1 MDQIFL
7 NINLLKN
14 KYIGIHYRGTDR
26 KHDLNNILGKLKM
39 SSDDENIK
47 NIFLATDDYEAFEK
61 IENYSK
67 NNNYNFYYN
76 IKPINTSGKAL
87 HYNYDD
93 KTQLT
98 LNLLVDMYFL
108 YKSNIFVESRSSNI
122 SKWINKMRNKNFIIF
137 ND

>member
-1 MDQIFL
+1 MWI
-7 NINLLKN
+7 KK

-26 KHDLNNILGKLKM
+26 KHNLNDILEKLKLNTVN
-39 SSDDENIK
+39 ENII

-67 NNNYNFYYN
+67 NNNYNFHYN
-76 IKPINTSGKAL
+76 IKPINTNGKAL
-87 HYNYDD
+87 HYTYSD

-98 LNLLVDMYFL
+98 LNLLIDMYFL

-122 SKWINKMRNKNFIIF
+122 SIWINKMRNKNCIIF